1 VDPTPPT
8 PPPVPPPAK
17 SRAQA
22 ALVALAVVAAGAV
35 GVRAY
40 APRFTAAPTERTV
53 VYKVDLNA
61 AGERELALIPHVGP
75 ATAAAIVRHRDEHG
89 PFASVDGL
97 TAVKGIGPKTLEKV
111 GPYLAV
117 SATPPDRT
125 EPVELKRK
133 PAESPPAAST
143 SREKLR
149 PGDPPIDVNTATVDE
164 LQRIPKIGPGMAAK
178 IVATRANKPFAS
190 VDDLRRVSGIGPKTF
205 DTIRP
210 FVTVKSPESEK

>member
-1 VDPTPPT
+1 V
-8 PPPVPPPAK
+8 V
-17 SRAQA
+17 
-22 ALVALAVVAAGAV
+22 LAVVAAGAV

-53 VYKVDLNA
+53 VYKIDLNA
-61 AGERELALIPHVGP
+61 AGANELSQVPHIGP

-89 PFASVDGL
+89 PFASVEGL
-97 TAVKGIGPKTLEKV
+97 TAVRGIGPKTLEKV

-133 PAESPPAAST
+133 PAEPAPTAST

-149 PGDPPIDVNTATVDE
+149 PGDPPIDVNTATADE
-164 LQRIPKIGPGMAAK
+164 LQRIPKIGPGTAAK
-178 IVATRANKPFAS
+178 IVAARVEKPFTS
-190 VDDLRRVSGIGPKTF
+190 VDDLRRVSGIGPKTL
-205 DTIRP
+205 DAIRP
-210 FVTVKSPESEK
+210 FVRVKSGGD